1 MASLAS
7 HLSKKLKNF
16 FLITLLTTAAVTSE
30 QQCRNFKSI
39 IIFGDSITDTG
50 NLLHLSDLNNLP
62 QSAFPPYGETFF
74 HVPTGRFSNGRLI
87 IDFIGRWYIL
97 SYDLT
102 SPRISGILI
111 FFFFELSRILFYSLA
126 LKQSQNILVLLFHSK
141 IE

>member
-1 MASLAS
+1 MSETETGRQGILSSNLKSPKMAIAEDSAFLFYSSSMASLAS

-50 NLLHLSDLNNLP
+50 NLLHLSEPNNLP

-87 IDFIGRWYIL
+87 IDFIGK
-97 SYDLT
+97 T
-102 SPRISGILI
+102 
-111 FFFFELSRILFYSLA
+111 YSFLRT
-126 LKQSQNILVLLFHSK
+126 L
-141 IE
+141 